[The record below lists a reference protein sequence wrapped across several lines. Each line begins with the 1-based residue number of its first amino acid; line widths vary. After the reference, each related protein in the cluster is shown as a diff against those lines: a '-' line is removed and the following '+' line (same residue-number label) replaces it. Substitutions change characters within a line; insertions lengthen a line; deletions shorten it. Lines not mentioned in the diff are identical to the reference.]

1 LNLYNKLVRDKV
13 PATIVA
19 RGRSA
24 VTRDLVGVELLRA
37 LRAKIDEEVSE
48 YDAAAHDDQAAEEL
62 ADLIEV
68 IMALAKQRGFDEA
81 AIQAIRAA
89 RADERGVFDLG
100 HFLIAVE
107 YPAAPPADAR
117 DGPAPPRAV

>member
-1 LNLYNKLVRDKV
+1 MRDKV

-48 YDAAAHDDQAAEEL
+48 YDAAAHDVAKAFEL
-62 ADLIEV
+62 PPGAPQRYVLKSPWKDESGRTTIEIEAGKPHFFQLEPFQV
-68 IMALAKQRGFDEA
+68 LVWEAL
-81 AIQAIRAA
+81 
-89 RADERGVFDLG
+89 L
-100 HFLIAVE
+100 
-107 YPAAPPADAR
+107 
-117 DGPAPPRAV
+117 PRA